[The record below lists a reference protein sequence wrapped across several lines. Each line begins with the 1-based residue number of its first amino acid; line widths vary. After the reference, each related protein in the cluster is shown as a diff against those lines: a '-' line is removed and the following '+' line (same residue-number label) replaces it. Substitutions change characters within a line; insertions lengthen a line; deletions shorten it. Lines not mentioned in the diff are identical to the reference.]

1 MVILKM
7 ATKKL
12 EQKEMRKHF
21 IRTLYDTLEGVVS
34 PTPYL
39 EISEG
44 DNVDVRFLNG
54 KARLP
59 TPNTTEVTV
68 LDIDIASLFFDD
80 FHILY
85 EGVTGVGKT
94 YTSDALF
101 NAVFGPDGH
110 YTIRLSGG
118 VLGSSALEPFTTTTL
133 ENGVPKT
140 RIDHEKCKKYGAL
153 FIDEINRGDS
163 QEVFQVV
170 DGVVHVNG
178 DTGYLRV
185 PIPGQEGKYKGLA
198 IIAAMNPADAQ
209 HSAALELD
217 IAGENRFLK
226 FRFPNGVSEAGS
238 SQLEKRLSGDLHD
251 RMWSEFARKTG
262 LKGGWRDH
270 YPVIADPEQLGESLS
285 GETREFLDVALGY
298 VGYDPKE
305 TYGRNAELMQMGGVQ
320 PHFSVR
326 DDNDYRKIL
335 QAQGTLKHGFVRRDL
350 RKIRDLSRLLSFIK
364 GVKSGTFDA
373 NASLND
379 VAAGIGI
386 VLESKTVTGTD
397 YGALMTLVN
406 DARSA
411 YNEMHRQTNIPEG
424 YGLRQAVWQAAVH
437 AGAEHG
443 FDAYLNTLREG
454 MAPLNTQAA
463 SAAQATIRSRVLADL
478 VVLEHFSKVHE
489 SDVTAALKAKGNDT
503 FKGFGELYQSK
514 KGQSSIYEHRLESI
528 MR

>member
-1 MVILKM
+1 MS
-7 ATKKL
+7 TKLPDPKNL
-12 EQKEMRKHF
+12 RKEF
-21 IRTLYDTLEGVVS
+21 ISTLYQTLDGVVS

-39 EISEG
+39 EIAEG
-44 DNVDVRFLNG
+44 KNIDVKFLNG

-59 TPNTTEVTV
+59 MPNTTEVTV
-68 LDIDIASLFFDD
+68 LDIDVASLFFDD

-101 NAVFGPDGH
+101 DTIYGPDGH

-133 ENGVPKT
+133 VNGVPKT
-140 RIDHEKCKKYGAL
+140 KIDPEKCQKYGAL

-178 DTGYLRV
+178 DTGYLRI
-185 PIPGQEGKYKGLA
+185 PIPGTDRYKGLA

-226 FRFPNGVSEAGS
+226 FRFPNGVAEAGS
-238 SQLEKRLSGDLHD
+238 SQLEKRISGNLHD
-251 RMWSEFARKTG
+251 RFWTEYAKRTG
-262 LKGGWRDH
+262 QKGGWREN
-270 YPVIADPEQLGESLS
+270 YPIITDPEQFANALDGQ
-285 GETREFLDVALGY
+285 TKEFIDAALGY

-305 TYGRNAELMQMGGVQ
+305 TYGRNAELMQQGGVQ
-320 PHFSVR
+320 PHFTIR

-350 RKIRDLSRLLSFIK
+350 RKIKDLSRLLSFIK
-364 GVKSGTFDA
+364 GIKSGTYEA
-373 NASLND
+373 NVSLND
-379 VAAGIGI
+379 VAAGIGV

-397 YGALMTLVN
+397 YGGLMTLVN
-406 DARSA
+406 DARAA
-411 YNEMHRQTNIPEG
+411 YADMHKQMNIPEG
-424 YGLRQAVWQAAVH
+424 YGLRQAVWQAAIN
-437 AGAEHG
+437 AGQENG
-443 FDAYLNTLREG
+443 FDAYLNTLNTG
-454 MAPLNTQAA
+454 IAGLNTQAT
-463 SAAQATIRSRVLADL
+463 SAAQSTIRSRVLADL
-478 VVLEHFSKVHE
+478 VVLDHFSKAHQ
-489 SDVTAALKAKGNDT
+489 SDVVSALKEKGDGT
-503 FKGFGELYQSK
+503 FKAFGELYEK
-514 KGQSSIYEHRLESI
+514 KKTESSIYEHRLGSI

>member
-1 MVILKM
+1 M
-7 ATKKL
+7 ATKKP
-12 EQKEMRKHF
+12 EQKELRKQF
-21 IRTLYDTLEGVVS
+21 IQTLYDTLDGVVS

-39 EISEG
+39 EIVEG

-54 KARLP
+54 KGRLP
-59 TPNTTEVTV
+59 MPNTTEVTV
-68 LDIDIASLFFDD
+68 LDIDAASLFFDD

-110 YTIRLSGG
+110 YTLRLSGG

-185 PIPGQEGKYKGLA
+185 PIPGKEGEYKGLA
-198 IIAAMNPADAQ
+198 IIAAMNPSDAQ

-226 FRFPNGVSEAGS
+226 FRFPNGVAEAGS
-238 SQLEKRLSGDLHD
+238 SQLEKKLAGDLHD
-251 RMWSEFARKTG
+251 RFWTEFARRSG
-262 LKGGWRDH
+262 LKGGWREH
-270 YPVIADPEQLGESLS
+270 YPTITDPEQFPTELD
-285 GETREFLDVALGY
+285 GETREFIDTALGY

-305 TYGRNAELMQMGGVQ
+305 TFERNVELMQQGGVS

-326 DDNDYRKIL
+326 DDNNYRKIL
-335 QAQGTLKHGFVRRDL
+335 ESQGKLKHGFVRRDL
-350 RKIRDLSRLLSFIK
+350 RKIRDLSRLLGFIK
-364 GVKSGTFDA
+364 GVKDGSYDA
-373 NASLND
+373 SVRLND
-379 VAAGIGI
+379 VAAGIGVI
-386 VLESKTVTGTD
+386 LESKTVTGTD
-397 YGALMTLVN
+397 YGSLMALVN

-411 YNEMHRQTNIPEG
+411 YADMHKQMGIPES
-424 YGLRQAVWQAAVH
+424 YGLRQAVWQAAIN
-437 AGAEHG
+437 AGQQNG
-443 FDAYLNTLREG
+443 FDAYMNTLRAG
-454 MAPLNTQAA
+454 MAQLNTQAA

-478 VVLEHFSKVHE
+478 VVLEHFSKVYE
-489 SDVTAALKAKGNDT
+489 SDVTAALKAKGEQT
-503 FKGFGELYQSK
+503 FKGFGELYQGK
-514 KGQSSIYEHRLESI
+514 KGQSSIYEHRLGSI